1 MSYAQ
6 CIIVHA
12 AAWRV
17 SGGGTPGARHLADPE
32 TSPVTAVPF
41 PGVMALENGATMD
54 DVEKVR
60 GAIMGHL
67 VGDALGVPYEFK
79 AAGDLPAEI
88 SFTGGGSHGQPPG
101 TYSDDGAMVLCA
113 IASLLEKGGF
123 DPADMAR
130 RFVAWMDRGYMA
142 AGGVVFD
149 YGRGTARAISRLRS
163 GVDPLCAGLSGEF
176 DNGNGS
182 LMRIAPVSLWT
193 CAWPLEHQ
201 VRASHDCSRITHAH
215 PRSMV
220 SCALYSVLVRRIA
233 SGDPPEA
240 AWDAAAGELRR
251 LYSLSGRWETGCASE
266 LELIVSFRGAS
277 GTGYVVDTLRSA
289 LACLFGGDDYP
300 SVARA
305 AVRLGGD
312 TDTTAGV
319 AGALAG
325 LIYGDSS
332 IPLEWK
338 RGLRLDDDAR
348 AMLEEFACSCRLA

>member
-1 MSYAQ
+1 M
-6 CIIVHA
+6 
-12 AAWRV
+12 
-17 SGGGTPGARHLADPE
+17 
-32 TSPVTAVPF
+32 
-41 PGVMALENGATMD
+41 
-54 DVEKVR
+54 EKVR

-79 AAGDLPAEI
+79 APGDLPAEI

-101 TYSDDGAMVLCA
+101 TYSDDGAMVLCTV
-113 IASLLEKGGF
+113 ASLLEKEGF
-123 DPADMAR
+123 DPGDVAR
-130 RFVAWMDRGYMA
+130 RFVSWMDRGHMA

-149 YGRGTARAISRLRS
+149 CGRVTARAISRLRS
-163 GVDPLCAGLSGEF
+163 GIDPLCAGLSGEF

-182 LMRIAPVSLWT
+182 LMRVAPVSLWT

-201 VRASHDCSRITHAH
+201 VRTSHDCSRITHAH

-220 SCALYSVLVRRIA
+220 SCALFSVLIRRLA
-233 SGDPPEA
+233 GEDSPET
-240 AWDAAAGELRR
+240 AWDAAVCDLRK
-251 LYSLSGRWETGCASE
+251 LYSRADRWAPVYASE
-266 LELIVSFRGAS
+266 LEVIASFRGAS

-332 IPLEWK
+332 IPGEWV
-338 RGLRLDDDAR
+338 RDLRLDDEVR
-348 AMLEEFACSCRLA
+348 EMVERFADSCRLA